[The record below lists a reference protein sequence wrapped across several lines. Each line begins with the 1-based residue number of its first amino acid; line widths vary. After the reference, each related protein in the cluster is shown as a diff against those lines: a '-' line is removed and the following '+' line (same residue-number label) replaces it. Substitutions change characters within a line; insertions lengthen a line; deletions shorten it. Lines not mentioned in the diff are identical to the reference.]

1 MSYLGDAASPGAAI
15 WPGAAPLGVIFK
27 MSAEL
32 RRDEGTLEGI
42 VDRLRL
48 GEGSTFILPV
58 VGQIGKLIRQETKDG
73 VIKGVNTRQL
83 TWDVWEKFFYA
94 VWAKIIALFFLPL
107 WVLTVQLQNSNHI
120 QNFLFCDEADHYLAN
135 NNNNN
140 KNNNTILVEQ

>member
-1 MSYLGDAASPGAAI
+1 
-15 WPGAAPLGVIFK
+15 

-83 TWDVWEKFFYA
+83 T
-94 VWAKIIALFFLPL
+94 
-107 WVLTVQLQNSNHI
+107 
-120 QNFLFCDEADHYLAN
+120 
-135 NNNNN
+135 
-140 KNNNTILVEQ
+140 